1 MIYQDSVTLGT
12 YSEPS
17 VAILGNDLLL
27 VAHPVSVPSPEGSG
41 VVNTNGINVLD
52 LKTSAL
58 KALDVEA
65 QRGRGVR
72 AREDVSVHEQTPVK
86 ILKLPRLS

>member
-1 MIYQDSVTLGT
+1 MYQGRVTLRT
-12 YSEPS
+12 YSEPF

-27 VAHPVSVPSPEGSG
+27 VTHPVSVPSPEGSG
-41 VVNTNGINVLD
+41 VVNTNGINALD

-58 KALDVEA
+58 KALDVES
-65 QRGRGVR
+65 QRSRGVCT
-72 AREDVSVHEQTPVK
+72 REDVPVHEQTPVK